1 MKGAGGILP
10 PGVLI
15 KFNIMKCPSLEGCY
29 SEKHMS
35 QNKTTFIKFC
45 FTLLLVMVFFIVA
58 GPPVESAVKNP
69 QANNEKA
76 LDLIKESAGDI
87 CKQMKETPSIKNL
100 ERTKKTQTLLE
111 KLTVRLSKMQAGVA
125 SLYTDKYSQEELQDQ
140 LIGAFKNIKTCRQE
154 VYYRIQETLIPSQS
168 AIELDELIKKQ
179 KKKEVEEED
188 TFSEDESPEAPK
200 PKTKG
205 DIVVKGN
212 TKTNIKQGVVIQNN
226 TVINK
231 NSTNLGT
238 INKNSPNIG
247 SIKTKSGSYNSH
259 STGTGTGKG
268 YVTTGKVL
276 TKKTKKKKKKRRPAK
291 PKMAQKKV
299 KPKST
304 PGPPPVVVEIEPK
317 PDSPVTVRSGG
328 QRLTGRAFLVRKDVE
343 QPGYGLYSYIV
354 FAKPVNAGN
363 ADLYTAV
370 LKAFLKL
377 ETVQDFE
384 AHGVERQELNITY
397 LPLDKSYPI
406 GKLPAPK
413 WFLQHYDYARAKVL
427 LRAIPEVKGDG
438 PFIFSYKAPLN
449 SKTEIDPEM
458 MLRQD
463 LSGVPPRL
471 AFLWVDEFVN
481 QAQKENYW
489 DSSIL
494 ASFKL
499 GLRKTIAVAA
509 EAFTE
514 VKSAHAEVLDFME
527 KIK

>member
-1 MKGAGGILP
+1 MSVFIFSVQ
-10 PGVLI
+10 PG
-15 KFNIMKCPSLEGCY
+15 K
-29 SEKHMS
+29 
-35 QNKTTFIKFC
+35 
-45 FTLLLVMVFFIVA
+45 
-58 GPPVESAVKNP
+58 SAVKDP
-69 QANNEKA
+69 QVNNEKA

-87 CKQMKETPSIKNL
+87 CAQMQETPPIKNL

-125 SLYTDKYSQEELQDQ
+125 SLYNDKYSQQELQDQ

-168 AIELDELIKKQ
+168 AIELNELIKKQ

-200 PKTKG
+200 PKTEG
-205 DIVVKGN
+205 DIVLKGN
-212 TKTNIKQGVVIQNN
+212 TKTNIKQGVIIQNN

-231 NSTNLGT
+231 DSA
-238 INKNSPNIG
+238 NIG
-247 SIKTKSGSYNSH
+247 SIKNSGSYNSH
-259 STGTGTGKG
+259 STGTGK
-268 YVTTGKVL
+268 VTTGKVL
-276 TKKTKKKKKKRRPAK
+276 TKKTKKKKKKRRTGK
-291 PKMAQKKV
+291 RKMAKK
-299 KPKST
+299 KIKKKAA
-304 PGPPPVVVEIEPK
+304 PGPPPVVAEVIPK
-317 PDSPVTVRSGG
+317 SDTPSTVRSGG
-328 QRLTGRAFLVRKDVE
+328 QRLTGRAFLVRKDAE
-343 QPGYGLYSYIV
+343 EAGYGLYSYIV
-354 FAKPVNAGN
+354 FSKPVNKGN
-363 ADLYTAV
+363 VELYTAV
-370 LKAFLKL
+370 MKAFLKM

-397 LPLDKSYPI
+397 LPLDKFYPL
-406 GKLPAPK
+406 GKLPEPK
-413 WFLQHYDYARAKVL
+413 WFLQHYDYARAKVI
-427 LRAIPEVKGDG
+427 LRALPDVEGEG

-449 SKTEIDPEM
+449 SETEINPGM
-458 MLRQD
+458 LLRQD

-514 VKSAHAEVLDFME
+514 VKSAHAEVLDFID